1 MKNIIDEISFGLL
14 TLLEEHDSITNVH
27 SMDTGCATVKMIHHW
42 EQVIC
47 YQGFEEF
54 LSYYGW
60 FTDTMGRKGC

>member
-47 YQGFEEF
+47 YQGAIVVF
-54 LSYYGW
+54 
-60 FTDTMGRKGC
+60 CH